1 MTTAMK
7 QKKVTIEQYERLYFL
22 LLLKETSRWT
32 TGYRTNSGGAFH
44 IKGIYP
50 ASD

>member
-1 MTTAMK
+1 MTAAMK

-22 LLLKETSRWT
+22 LLLKETSRRT
-32 TGYRTNSGGAFH
+32 TGYRTNSGGASH
-44 IKGIYP
+44 TKGIYP